1 MPEELRVDAMELCV
15 TACEKF
21 SSNNEVYCD
30 YSGKIIN
37 AVGKHYTFGSPA
49 KHIINTNGNVLLGKS

>member
-21 SSNNEVYCD
+21 SSNNEVLPKIGLVIAYCKVCRFRS
-30 YSGKIIN
+30 YNLLWLVPVGQLPIAVTSG
-37 AVGKHYTFGSPA
+37 
-49 KHIINTNGNVLLGKS
+49 

>member
-21 SSNNEVYCD
+21 SSNNEVKLHFIFEHN
-30 YSGKIIN
+30 SLHIGPLRLQN
-37 AVGKHYTFGSPA
+37 AAF
-49 KHIINTNGNVLLGKS
+49 